1 MKLRVPFTVIALIAL
16 TTLSA
21 CGFRPLYAEDR
32 RGQST
37 AADMSQVEVTLIND
51 RVGQITRNLLI
62 ETLTPRGQV
71 PNPAYTLDV
80 DVTEST
86 SEQGFTKDNE
96 ATIADYLLSANYQL
110 TRKTDA
116 KILRKGKVRA
126 RTSYNIVESDF
137 ASIEAE
143 KAARRDAARTLAQ
156 QLANQVA
163 VGLRANP

>member
-1 MKLRVPFTVIALIAL
+1 MKLRVPFTVIALVAL
-16 TTLSA
+16 TALSA

-32 RGQST
+32 SGQST
-37 AADMSQVEVTLIND
+37 AADMSQVEVSLIND

-62 ETLTPRGQV
+62 ETLTPRGQAS
-71 PNPAYTLDV
+71 NPAYTLNV
-80 DVTEST
+80 GLTEII

-110 TRKTDA
+110 IRKSDSL
-116 KILRKGKVRA
+116 ILRKGSVRA
-126 RTSYNIVESDF
+126 RASYNIVDSEF
-137 ASIEAE
+137 ASLEAE

>member
-1 MKLRVPFTVIALIAL
+1 MKLRVPFTLIALVAL

-32 RGQST
+32 SGQST
-37 AADMSQVEVTLIND
+37 AADMSQVEVSLIND

-71 PNPAYTLDV
+71 TNPAYTLNV
-80 DVTEST
+80 DLTEYV
-86 SEQGFTKDNE
+86 SEQAFTKDNE
-96 ATIADYLLSANYQL
+96 ATIADYSLSAKYKL
-110 TRKTDA
+110 IRRSDSKL
-116 KILRKGKVRA
+116 LRSGQVRA
-126 RTSYNIVESDF
+126 RTTYNIVDSDF
-137 ASIEAE
+137 ASLEAE

>member
-1 MKLRVPFTVIALIAL
+1 MKLRVPFTLIALVAL

-32 RGQST
+32 SGQST
-37 AADMSQVEVTLIND
+37 AADMSQVEVSLIND

-71 PNPAYTLDV
+71 TNPAYTLNV
-80 DVTEST
+80 DLTEYV
-86 SEQGFTKDNE
+86 SEQAFTKDNE
-96 ATIADYLLSANYQL
+96 ATIADYSLSAKYKL
-110 TRKTDA
+110 IRRSDSKL
-116 KILRKGKVRA
+116 LRSGQVRA
-126 RTSYNIVESDF
+126 RTTYNIVDSDF
-137 ASIEAE
+137 ASLEAE

-156 QLANQVA
+156 QLTNQVA